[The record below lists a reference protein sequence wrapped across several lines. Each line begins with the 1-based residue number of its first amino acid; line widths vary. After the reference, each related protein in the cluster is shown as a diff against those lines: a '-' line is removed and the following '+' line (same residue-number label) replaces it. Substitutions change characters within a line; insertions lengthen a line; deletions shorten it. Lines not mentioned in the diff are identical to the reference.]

1 MDGSLPV
8 VDSVL
13 DCLNQE
19 LIDLTDLQPA
29 CRQVRLLFTGLF
41 ITY

>member
-19 LIDLTDLQPA
+19 LTDLQPV
-29 CRQVRLLFTGLF
+29 CRQVRPLFTGLF
-41 ITY
+41 IT